1 MDILKIKKV
10 PDSELIELEFK
21 GTNQTLSSMIYTAMA
36 GSEIFAE
43 IVINAVTNYSSDII
57 EAEEKARLN

>member
-10 PDSELIELEFK
+10 PNSDLLEVEFNCS
-21 GTNQTLSSMIYTAMA
+21 NQTLASMIYTAML

-57 EAEEKARLN
+57 ESEEKARLN

>member
-10 PDSELIELEFK
+10 PNSDLLEVEFK
-21 GTNQTLSSMIYTAMA
+21 GTNQTLASMIYTAML

-43 IVINAVTNYSSDII
+43 IVINAVTDYSSDII
-57 EAEEKARLN
+57 ESEEKARLN